1 VVEKGEEDLCG
12 CCCCFVFLLLLLLLL
27 PLLLPLLLLL
37 LLLFLL
43 LLLLNVSKGRAGYQL
58 TEEEG
63 RLLCLPGRKSRR
75 RNITHM
81 PIPPPL
87 LLLLLLLRA
96 LP

>member
-1 VVEKGEEDLCG
+1 MVEKGEEDLCG

-27 PLLLPLLLLL
+27 PLLLL